1 MRLERWASI
10 AIITEVILIVVSV
23 ILILRELDLSRDVA
37 QAANATALTSQALA
51 FNQTLW
57 QDGEVADL
65 WYSQGK
71 DLEFETDSRRYREM
85 LTTWL
90 LIHENIYYQHEDG
103 LINREQYLG
112 WKLDLE
118 DTLQRHN
125 VTLVASDL
133 SHFFPGAFG
142 EHLEELRDKKLI
154 EAVRE

>member
-71 DLEFETDSRRYREM
+71 DLEFETDSRRY
-85 LTTWL
+85 
-90 LIHENIYYQHEDG
+90 
-103 LINREQYLG
+103 
-112 WKLDLE
+112 
-118 DTLQRHN
+118 
-125 VTLVASDL
+125 
-133 SHFFPGAFG
+133 
-142 EHLEELRDKKLI
+142 
-154 EAVRE
+154 